1 MNVFQQVGLK
11 KSDSYFIL
19 QFSVTW
25 SNLCI
30 HYVNGKSERIKINQY
45 NIKYL
50 LQWYAKN
57 SLDCVHYI
65 QQMLSIHAEH

>member
-1 MNVFQQVGLK
+1 M
-11 KSDSYFIL
+11 
-19 QFSVTW
+19 W